1 MTVDPVQGAGGGSVD
16 YTKLGAAQLS
26 SAVRAGEI
34 APEDL
39 VRSSFKRAA
48 DIGAGPD
55 QLNIVLHSDEKSSLD
70 EASRFRTR
78 VESAAD
84 VGILAGIPVAI
95 KDNIASLGLPTT
107 CASRILRGYVSPF
120 ESTAVNRLRAHG
132 AIVVSKTNMD
142 EFAMGSST
150 ENSAYGP
157 ARNPVD
163 VRCVPGGSSGGSA
176 AAVAAGIVPIAL
188 GSETGGSVRQPAAFC
203 GVVGVKPTYGRV
215 SRYGLVAFASS
226 LDQIGVLG
234 RTVDDAAIGLETI
247 AGFDPMDS
255 TSADVEVPIYRL
267 SALGKPAPAARDPN
281 TEAMRIGR
289 SPVPLPP
296 PPGPT
301 TLEGVVIGK
310 PREYFP
316 DSLDASIKD
325 LCERALDQLR
335 SMGATI
341 REVSLPQSPLA
352 IPVYYVLAPAE
363 ASSNLARF
371 DGVRYGLRVDNG
383 KGLKA
388 MYEATRSE
396 GFGTEV
402 TRRILLGTYVLS
414 AGYYDAYYKKAQA
427 VRTMIAEDFRA
438 VFSGGIDAIF
448 TPTTPTTAFPIGAIS
463 DPYEMYLNDIFT
475 VTANLAGVPAISVP
489 IGRARNLP
497 VGGQIITAHFD
508 EYTMFRVAYALEAA
522 LGPGA
527 HQ

>member
-1 MTVDPVQGAGGGSVD
+1 MSVD
-16 YTKLGAAQLS
+16 NYTQLGAAAIAS
-26 SAVRAGEI
+26 SVRAGETSPVEMI
-34 APEDL
+34 EA
-39 VRSSFKRAA
+39 SFKRAA

-55 QLNIVLHSDEKSSLD
+55 ELNIFLYADEKASVA
-70 EASRFRTR
+70 EAEEMQTR
-78 VESAAD
+78 IKSATD
-84 VGILAGIPVAI
+84 IGVLAGVPVAI

-107 CASRILRGYVSPF
+107 CASKILRGYVSPF
-120 ESTAVNRLRAHG
+120 EATAVTRLRANG
-132 AIVVSKTNMD
+132 AMIVAKTNMD

-157 ARNPVD
+157 TRNPLD

-176 AAVAAGIVPIAL
+176 AAVAAGITPIAL

-234 RTVDDAAIGLETI
+234 RTVDDAALGLESI
-247 AGFDPMDS
+247 AGFDKMDS
-255 TSADVEVPIYRL
+255 TSADVDVPIYRL
-267 SALGKPAPAARDPN
+267 AALGKPAPDARNPD
-281 TEAMRIGR
+281 TEAIRIGR
-289 SPVPLPP
+289 SPVPPP
-296 PPGPT
+296 PPPSPT

-316 DSLDASIKD
+316 ESLDPNIRQI
-325 LCERALDQLR
+325 CERALDRFR

-341 REVSLPQSPLA
+341 KDISLPQSELA
-352 IPVYYVLAPAE
+352 IPVYYILAPAE

-371 DGVRYGLRVDNG
+371 DGVRYGLRVDPG

-396 GFGTEV
+396 GFGAEV

-427 VRTMIAEDFRA
+427 VRMLIADDFRT
-438 VFSGGIDAIF
+438 VFTSGVHAIF

-489 IGRARNLP
+489 IGRVRRLP

-508 EYTMFRVAYALEAA
+508 EYSMFRVAYALEAG
-522 LGPGA
+522 LGAEA

>member
-1 MTVDPVQGAGGGSVD
+1 LSLESFDR
-16 YTKLGAAQLS
+16 LGAAAIAS
-26 SAVRAGEI
+26 SVRAGDI
-34 APEDL
+34 SPSDIILA
-39 VRSSFKRAA
+39 SFERARE
-48 DIGAGPD
+48 IGAGPAG
-55 QLNIVLHSDEKSSLD
+55 LNIYLHSDEAASLE
-70 EASRFRTR
+70 EAEAIRERAG
-78 VESAAD
+78 SAAD
-84 VGILAGIPVAI
+84 AGVLAGVPVAI

-107 CASRILRGYVSPF
+107 CGSRILAGYVSPY
-120 ESTAVNRLRAHG
+120 EATAVARLRAHG
-132 AIVVSKTNMD
+132 ALIVAKTNMD

-157 ARNPVD
+157 TRNPRD

-176 AAVAAGIVPIAL
+176 AAVAAGIVPLAL

-234 RTVDDAAIGLETI
+234 RTVDDAALGLEAI
-247 AGFDPMDS
+247 AGYDKLDS
-255 TSADVEVPIYRL
+255 TSSDEDVPIYRL
-267 SALGKPAPAARDPN
+267 SALGKSTADAQSPT
-281 TEAMRIGR
+281 TEAIRIGR

-296 PPGPT
+296 PPSAT

-310 PREYFP
+310 PKEYFP
-316 DSLDASIKD
+316 DSLDASIRD
-325 LCERALDQLR
+325 LCERSLDHFR
-335 SMGATI
+335 SMGATVRDI
-341 REVSLPQSPLA
+341 SLPRSPLA
-352 IPVYYVLAPAE
+352 IPVYYILAPAE

-371 DGVRYGLRVDNG
+371 DGVRYGLRVDPG

-388 MYEATRSE
+388 MYEATRSQ
-396 GFGTEV
+396 GFGPEV
-402 TRRILLGTYVLS
+402 TRRVLLGTYVLS

-427 VRTMIAEDFRA
+427 VRTLIADDFRS
-438 VFSGGIDAIF
+438 VFTSGVNAIF
-448 TPTTPTTAFPIGAIS
+448 TPTTPTPAFPVGAIS

-489 IGRARNLP
+489 IGQVRRLP

-522 LGPGA
+522 LGADA